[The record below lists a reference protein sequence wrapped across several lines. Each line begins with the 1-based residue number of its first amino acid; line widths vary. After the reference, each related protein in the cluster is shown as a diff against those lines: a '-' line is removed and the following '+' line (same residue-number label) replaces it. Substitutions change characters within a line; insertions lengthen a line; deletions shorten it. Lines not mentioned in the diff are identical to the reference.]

1 MHLEEKKKREEYYRC
16 ELVLYISLFG
26 GLVDDA

>member
-1 MHLEEKKKREEYYRC
+1 MHLEEKKREEYYRC

-26 GLVDDA
+26 GSVDDA